1 MIILDIKFY
10 EPEAYKKWTKG
21 NFEFPEAV
29 GRYASEKGKRLW
41 LRTVVVP
48 GITDTEADMDAYAEY
63 TKQFKFEKYELLAF
77 HTMGFFK
84 YEESGIENP
93 LKDYKALDKGRL
105 NELQNYLNE
114 KIKNSN

>member
-1 MIILDIKFY
+1 MDQGQFC
-10 EPEAYKKWTKG
+10 TS
-21 NFEFPEAV
+21 EAV
-29 GRYASEKGKRLW
+29 GRFATEKGKRLW

-48 GITDTEADMDAYAEY
+48 GINDTEAVRLPHAEY

-105 NELQNYLNE
+105 NELQEYLNN
-114 KIKNSN
+114 KIKELK